1 MKKRIL
7 ALLTVCML
15 LFAATG
21 LVACGGGT
29 KTFTV
34 SFMDDKTVLKT
45 VEVNEGET
53 VAKYIPEKSGGYE
66 FVDWFATPSKN
77 HAFDFNT
84 KITEDIRIY
93 AGFTLYKEDTRNFY
107 LVGSGT
113 SELLFTSN
121 WGKLLTDSHKLTKA
135 ADKNEYSITC
145 DVKKGDQ
152 FQFVINTDWANKRGF
167 GYLASLNLSDGTAA
181 FSGEGSVYDD
191 SAKGSNIKC
200 ETAGNY
206 TFTLKTYPNEDY
218 YNTSGQGYTEERKEI
233 YNIGTY
239 DKIEWKRNGDVINS
253 AVTLTDYYIKGA
265 QITGWSDIYNNA
277 TKFAQNG
284 NNYVLTVYLKEG
296 DEFLFTSRNTK
307 IEDGK
312 DPAYSAGSTYI
323 KAENLTEESKQ
334 YVDGKTS
341 GNMVAKANG
350 TYTFTYNGTTLAVAY
365 ENKTPAAMDYYLDGN
380 IGASGAWNA
389 FVGAPA
395 DYKLTETAEG
405 SGIYSITKELAAGK
419 EIQLRACT
427 AGETPTANNTA
438 NNLYQYSYLI
448 PHLNFEMVSK
458 DNENIKVKKAGT
470 YTISFNSYSKTITI
484 VDPNADPFDIYVK
497 GGMNGWKHNFDADF
511 RLTRSTTDGNVYEGT
526 FEITKD
532 CEFGLEKYSGGAM
545 SGGTFV
551 GKDNI
556 GTAGDANEKF
566 VANGNNI
573 KCTEEGTYKVVY
585 NVTDNKVDFYAV
597 TAA

>member
-107 LVGSGT
+107 IVGSGT
-113 SELLFTSN
+113 SKLMLSSK
-121 WGKLLTDSHKLTKA
+121 WGKVLTDAHKLTKA

-200 ETAGNY
+200 ETSGNY

-218 YNTSGQGYTEERKEI
+218 YNTAGTGYTEDRKEI

-239 DKIEWKRNGDVINS
+239 DKIEWKRNGDVVDSI
-253 AVTLTDYYIKGA
+253 VTTTDYYIKGA
-265 QITGWSDIYNNA
+265 KITGWKDVYNA
-277 TKFAQNG
+277 DTKFAEVG
-284 NNYVLTVYLKEG
+284 NNHVLTIYLKEG
-296 DEFLFTSRNTK
+296 DEFMFTSRVTTVA
-307 IEDGK
+307 DGK
-312 DPAYSAGSTYI
+312 EPEYSPGSDEI
-323 KAENLTEESKQ
+323 KAGKLTAESKA
-334 YVDGKTS
+334 YVNGET
-341 GNMVAKANG
+341 GNITAKANG
-350 TYTFTYNGTTLAVAY
+350 MYTFTYNGTTLAVTY
-365 ENKTPAAMDYYLDGN
+365 ENKAPTAMDYYLDGN
-380 IGASGAWNA
+380 IGAGGAWNA

-395 DYKLTETAEG
+395 DYKLTETEVD
-405 SGIYSITKELAAGK
+405 SGVYSITKELAAGK
-419 EIQLRACT
+419 EIQLRFCPT
-427 AGETPTANNTA
+427 GETPTENNTA
-438 NNLYQYSYLI
+438 NNLYQYSYLA
-448 PHLNFEMVSK
+448 PNANFEMASK

-470 YTISFNSYSKTITI
+470 YIISFDSYSKIITI
-484 VDPNADPFDIYVK
+484 VDPNADPFDIYIK
-497 GGMNGWKHNFDADF
+497 GGMNGWEHKFNADF
-511 RLTRSTTDGNVYEGT
+511 RLTRSETNKDEYSITLAFEANWEVGLAQYAAGENSGNGGWIGLDKLGTT
-526 FEITKD
+526 
-532 CEFGLEKYSGGAM
+532 
-545 SGGTFV
+545 
-551 GKDNI
+551 
-556 GTAGDANEKF
+556 GDANDKF
-566 VANGNNI
+566 AVTSGNL
-573 KCTEEGTYKVVY
+573 KCNTAGTYKVLY
-585 NVTDNKVDFYAV
+585 NVTTEKLNFYAV